1 MRIALPAALVLA
13 ALLAAPAPALA
24 QEPPQIVNA
33 WMRPAVPG
41 STVDAYADIRT
52 GVPLVLTGVKT
63 ASAARVDIVLMDPPG
78 SGDLKVVP
86 ELALPAGQTRFALKG
101 SVLRLVEVQAPLG
114 NGDPVT
120 LRFEFRDAA
129 GRRSSVDAPVT
140 VRGFAPAPPPP
151 PIPPAPTS

>member
-1 MRIALPAALVLA
+1 VKIALPAALVLA
-13 ALLAAPAPALA
+13 AVLAAPALA
-24 QEPPQIVNA
+24 QEPPQVVNA

-41 STVDAYADIRT
+41 SNVDAYADIRT
-52 GVPLVLTGVKT
+52 GAPIVLSGVRT

-78 SGDLKVVP
+78 SGELKVVP
-86 ELALPAGQTRFALKG
+86 EVALPAGQTRFALKG
-101 SVLRLVEVQAPLG
+101 SVLRLVEVQAPLA
-114 NGDPVT
+114 NGDPVM

-151 PIPPAPTS
+151 PLPPVPAS

>member
-1 MRIALPAALVLA
+1 VKIGLPAALVLA
-13 ALLAAPAPALA
+13 AVLAAPAFA

-41 STVDAYADIRT
+41 SDVDAYADIRT
-52 GVPLVLTGVKT
+52 GVPIVLAGVRT

-78 SGDLKVVP
+78 SGELKVVA

-101 SVLRLVEVQAPLG
+101 SVLRLVEVQAPLA
-114 NGDPVT
+114 NGDPVM

-140 VRGFAPAPPPP
+140 VRGFASAPPPP
-151 PIPPAPTS
+151 PLPPVPAS

>member
-1 MRIALPAALVLA
+1 VRIALPAALVLA

-52 GVPLVLTGVKT
+52 GVPLVLTGVKS